1 MTDPNPSVLASSGTH
16 TQSPLFNIGLFLQN
30 GLKLAEG
37 HGSSLAM
44 AEHRA
49 ATNALLSLFLV
60 QSEAGSTRLPTS
72 AHAERPISSAGVAAS
87 EGEQWEGSFVSS
99 GPSEAVQGLGKSI
112 RPQRF

>member
-1 MTDPNPSVLASSGTH
+1 M
-16 TQSPLFNIGLFLQN
+16 QN

-60 QSEAGSTRLPTS
+60 QSEQGSTRLPTA
-72 AHAERPISSAGVAAS
+72 AHAERPISKAGVAAKD
-87 EGEQWEGSFVSS
+87 GEQSWDGSYVSS
-99 GPSEAVQGLGKSI
+99 GSSESIQGLGKSI
-112 RPQRF
+112 RPTRF